1 MLNVNSLFMKV
12 NIMKNQMGF
21 AFKYLSISIMWE
33 LCLMFSENNNK
44 KRVQIRSSYLNT
56 RTLKQ

>member
-33 LCLMFSENNNK
+33 LCLVFSENNNK
-44 KRVQIRSSYLNT
+44 K
-56 RTLKQ
+56 